1 MEKNALR
8 HEIKQRLVQMS
19 KEDRIV
25 QSKQICQRIIDAD
38 VFRKASV
45 VMTYLSMPHE
55 VDMTLLI
62 LHAWQQGKTVAVPKV
77 SWEQRHMIPVEITS
91 LDTGLKEDRCGLRNP
106 INGAPVPFDE
116 IDLVITPGLGFDE
129 NGNRLGRGG
138 AFYDNFF
145 KHKNITATR
154 WAVAFSVQVCDEI
167 PHDDS
172 DVPIDAVV
180 TENEI
185 LICEKN

>member
-1 MEKNALR
+1 
-8 HEIKQRLVQMS
+8 
-19 KEDRIV
+19 
-25 QSKQICQRIIDAD
+25 
-38 VFRKASV
+38 
-45 VMTYLSMPHE
+45 
-55 VDMTLLI
+55 
-62 LHAWQQGKTVAVPKV
+62 
-77 SWEQRHMIPVEITS
+77 MIPVEITS

-106 INGAPVPFDE
+106 INGAPVPFGE